1 MQDLKDRG
9 VDIDSIVDEDSDS
22 DDEDI
27 PGLKEYGYHKTVVM
41 MLMMIAIL
49 SVEAKECDNKNF
61 IKVQEYSRE
70 LHHTQ
75 E

>member
-1 MQDLKDRG
+1 MKDLEDRG
-9 VDIDSIVDEDSDS
+9 VDNDSIVDEDSDS

-27 PGLKEYGYHKTVVM
+27 PGLKQNGYQKTVVM
-41 MLMMIAIL
+41 MMMIAIL

-70 LHHTQ
+70 LNHTQ

>member
-1 MQDLKDRG
+1 MQDLEDRG
-9 VDIDSIVDEDSDS
+9 VDNDSIVDEDSDS

-27 PGLKEYGYHKTVVM
+27 PGLKQNGYQKTVVM
-41 MLMMIAIL
+41 MMMIAIL

>member
-27 PGLKEYGYHKTVVM
+27 PGLKQNGYQKTVVM
-41 MLMMIAIL
+41 MMMIAIL
-49 SVEAKECDNKNF
+49 SVEAKECDNNDF

-70 LHHTQ
+70 LNHTQ